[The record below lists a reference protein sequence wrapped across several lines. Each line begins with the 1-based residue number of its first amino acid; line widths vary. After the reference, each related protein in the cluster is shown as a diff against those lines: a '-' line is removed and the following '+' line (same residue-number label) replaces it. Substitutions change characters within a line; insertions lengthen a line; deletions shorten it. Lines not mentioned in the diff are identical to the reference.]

1 MKHIFFLQRYP
12 GFKDWNKVNEL
23 WLYSSGAVVEWLE
36 RLAVVQKVAGS
47 SPARVEW
54 LKNSHCSPSSECME
68 WIADSLQG
76 RLKAA
81 KGEDWAP
88 PFTCRAQDTMGL

>member
-1 MKHIFFLQRYP
+1 M
-12 GFKDWNKVNEL
+12 
-23 WLYSSGAVVEWLE
+23 VEWLE
-36 RLAVVQKVAGS
+36 RLAVVRKVAGS
-47 SPARVEW
+47 SPARAKGLE
-54 LKNSHCSPSSECME
+54 NSHCAPSSK
-68 WIADSLQG
+68 WVPDQLQG